1 MKLIGIF
8 GIGVHMLHALSS
20 QTFEHKLFIFSA
32 VKMDHIKNSV
42 QALLVI
48 RENFL
53 QHPFP
58 VLCSCVEPLRTP
70 SLGVL
75 GTQKKSRVL

>member
-8 GIGVHMLHALSS
+8 GIVIHMLHALSS
-20 QTFEHKLFIFSA
+20 QLFEHKLFNFSA
-32 VKMDHIKNSV
+32 VKMDYIKNSV
-42 QALLVI
+42 QALLVT
-48 RENFL
+48 RVNLL

-58 VLCSCVEPLRTP
+58 VLWSCVESLRIP

-75 GTQKKSRVL
+75 GTQKKCRVL